1 MTRTVFCKKFKTEL
15 PGLLIPPLP
24 GLLGQEIY
32 ENISEKAWKEW
43 QTNQT
48 MLINANHLSLLDPTT
63 RKFLMQEMDLF
74 LSNKEYAKPDGF
86 VPPSS

>member
-1 MTRTVFCKKFKTEL
+1 MTRTVFCKKFKREL
-15 PGLLIPPLP
+15 PGLSIPPLP
-24 GLLGQEIY
+24 GGLGQEIY

-48 MLINANHLSLLDPTT
+48 MLINENRLSLMDPTT